1 MVVLSKKKNVK
12 PEKILEDIE
21 KHLKNIAEKKKEI
34 EKNFTNK
41 FKELENQAKENEKW
55 FKKEREKLEKLEN
68 QLILWWDFWKRE
80 VKINS
85 LREKTEIGT
94 LPSEREAIMEEIQ
107 NLNTYNK
114 TIEKGFK
121 EGKIDVEVIIELRKE
136 LEKWMKEKNN
146 QEEKS

>member
-1 MVVLSKKKNVK
+1 MWK
-12 PEKILEDIE
+12 EIE
-21 KHLKNIAEKKKEI
+21 KHLKNITERKKEI
-34 EKNFTNK
+34 EKNFTSK

-80 VKINS
+80 VKISS

-121 EGKIDVEVIIELRKE
+121 EGKIDVEVIMELRKE